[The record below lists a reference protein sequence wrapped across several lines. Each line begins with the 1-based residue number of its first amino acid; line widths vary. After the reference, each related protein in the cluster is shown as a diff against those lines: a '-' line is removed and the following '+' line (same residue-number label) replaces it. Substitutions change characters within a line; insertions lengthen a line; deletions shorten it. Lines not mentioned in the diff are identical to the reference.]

1 MLTWNLQWSNSIH
14 LVKDESGFAAT
25 VKIPW
30 GAKVEYKFL
39 VDGQWKTS
47 DAPVETDPSGR
58 YTNNVFIA
66 PPKPAS
72 SVSAAISYVASGL
85 GAAFQNLTGTDAVEV
100 RFSLASPN

>member
-1 MLTWNLQWSNSIH
+1 DTHEAVLRWPHIDAKEVIVSGDFDQWSNSVH
-14 LVKDESGFAAT
+14 LAKDESGFAAK

-66 PPKPAS
+66 PPKPVS

-85 GAAFQNLTGTDAVEV
+85 GAA
-100 RFSLASPN
+100 